1 MCIFKA
7 SYIGRGEN
15 PSLKVGEIYS
25 VEKAIEK
32 GNGKT
37 MFVLEGISGEHE
49 KTSFHK
55 LERKG
60 FHYLIAENVPKVGNC
75 MRLVRNKRDIQE
87 FVTGEVKIVEPCKIP
102 GVYRAYTAKAIYEV
116 SAIN

>member
-1 MCIFKA
+1 MCIFKV

-15 PSLKVGEIYS
+15 TTLNFGEIYG
-25 VEKAIEK
+25 VEKTIKK

-37 MFVLEGISGEHE
+37 VFKLEGIKGEYDN
-49 KTSFHK
+49 SLFHK

-60 FHYLIAENVPKVGNC
+60 FHYLVNSKVPEVGQF
-75 MRLVRNKRDIQE
+75 MLLVGKKSDVSE
-87 FVTGEVKIVEPCKIP
+87 FMTGEVKQVEKTINP
-102 GVYRAYTAKAIYEV
+102 GVYTVYTAKAIYEV